1 MTKEYI
7 EREKA
12 IEWFM
17 AFVHMGE
24 SDIPAETVI
33 SDLKYAI
40 PAADVVP
47 AAHGE
52 LTEHI
57 RGLLRAEKDGRLVI
71 LPCKVGERIYQVI
84 PDYTA
89 PDNSLFIE
97 EDVFHL
103 GLLTDS
109 GELPA
114 NCYFTLEEAE
124 KALED

>member
-1 MTKEYI
+1 MSKEYI

-47 AAHGE
+47 VVHGRWIGIDSSFWKPTHSSDIPVFRKTYRCSE
-52 LTEHI
+52 CRRRTAI
-57 RGLLRAEKDGRLVI
+57 AENYC
-71 LPCKVGERIYQVI
+71 P
-84 PDYTA
+84 
-89 PDNSLFIE
+89 
-97 EDVFHL
+97 
-103 GLLTDS
+103 
-109 GELPA
+109 
-114 NCYFTLEEAE
+114 NCGAKME
-124 KALED
+124 KAETNELDKR

>member
-47 AAHGE
+47 VVHG
-52 LTEHI
+52 
-57 RGLLRAEKDGRLVI
+57 RWEKHGSKWQCTG
-71 LPCKVGERIYQVI
+71 CKVLMSIDGTPQENLLYYCPNCGAYMMGE
-84 PDYTA
+84 
-89 PDNSLFIE
+89 NNGKCE
-97 EDVFHL
+97 
-103 GLLTDS
+103 
-109 GELPA
+109 
-114 NCYFTLEEAE
+114 
-124 KALED
+124 

>member
-47 AAHGE
+47 VVRCKDCHWRGREECAMFYRCDCGE
-52 LTEHI
+52 QHTWET
-57 RGLLRAEKDGRLVI
+57 DNDF
-71 LPCKVGERIYQVI
+71 CSYGEQ
-84 PDYTA
+84 
-89 PDNSLFIE
+89 
-97 EDVFHL
+97 
-103 GLLTDS
+103 
-109 GELPA
+109 
-114 NCYFTLEEAE
+114 
-124 KALED
+124 